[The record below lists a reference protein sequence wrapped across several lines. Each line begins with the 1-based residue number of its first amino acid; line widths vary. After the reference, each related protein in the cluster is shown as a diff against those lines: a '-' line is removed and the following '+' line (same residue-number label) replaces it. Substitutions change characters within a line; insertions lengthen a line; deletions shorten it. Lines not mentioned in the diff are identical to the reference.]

1 MLLRIMV
8 FVGTLIFVSGLY
20 LLVKNYKNGK
30 DIKGYGLLTYTG
42 FAMMLL
48 GVILLMEPVFTS
60 LPGNFPKTVPLV
72 IAISASIIASKLLL
86 EPTFFRNKVKKGVF
100 IKNCTQCNKRFSF
113 YNRLKAFISGYLKCS
128 HCNAIYEPKHN
139 IERGIY
145 VSIMFIAN
153 IIIFNHIIILNN
165 FMLQIKLQA
174 LMTITTFPL
183 FDLLPHRWQR
193 YEKIS

>member
-1 MLLRIMV
+1 MILWIMV
-8 FVGTLIFVSGLY
+8 FLGTLIFVSGLY
-20 LLVKNYKNGK
+20 LLIKNYNNGNY
-30 DIKGYGLLTYTG
+30 IKAYGFLTYAG
-42 FAMMLL
+42 FAMVLL

-60 LPGNFPKTVPLV
+60 LSGNLPKTVPLV
-72 IAISASIIASKLLL
+72 IAISTSIIASKLLL
-86 EPTFFRNKVKKGVF
+86 EPTFLKNKIKKGVF

-113 YNRLKAFISGYLKCS
+113 YNRLKAFINGHLKCS
-128 HCNAIYEPKHN
+128 NCNTIYEPKHN
-139 IERGIY
+139 VERGIY
-145 VSIMFIAN
+145 VGIMFIAN

-165 FMLQIKLQA
+165 FMLQIKLQT